1 MSVESLSYLEWLFLR
16 WASEQP
22 RHRFFYLTGE
32 KVVSQY
38 DFTPDA
44 SKVAKAM
51 VQRGLFV
58 ASDLHCYR
66 INQAGIELAIS
77 ASAPSHGPLKIPP
90 IASPEHAALNAL
102 YDAGAAQ
109 DWVSLSSLSGVSR
122 TRMVVA
128 LQSLVANDYAIAIAY
143 AGSAEIFS
151 ASNVLLPTLF
161 KHSRFS
167 WKYKLTDQGVEKLCE
182 LDLADDSK
190 DVQHD

>member
-1 MSVESLSYLEWLFLR
+1 MSAESLSYLEWLFLR

-44 SKVAKAM
+44 SKVAKSM
-51 VQRGLFV
+51 VQRGLFA

-66 INQAGIELAIS
+66 INQAGIEMAIS
-77 ASAPSHGPLKIPP
+77 APAPSHGPLKIPP
-90 IASPEHAALNAL
+90 VDVPEHEALNAL
-102 YDAGAAQ
+102 YDKGAAHE
-109 DWVSLSSLSGVSR
+109 WVALSGLSGVGR
-122 TRMVVA
+122 TRMVAA
-128 LQSLVANDYAIAIAY
+128 LQSLVANEYAIAIAHT
-143 AGSAEIFS
+143 GSTEIYS

-167 WKYKLTDQGVEKLCE
+167 WRYKLTDKGVERLCE
-182 LDLADDSK
+182 LDLAEDSQ
-190 DVQHD
+190 DVQDD